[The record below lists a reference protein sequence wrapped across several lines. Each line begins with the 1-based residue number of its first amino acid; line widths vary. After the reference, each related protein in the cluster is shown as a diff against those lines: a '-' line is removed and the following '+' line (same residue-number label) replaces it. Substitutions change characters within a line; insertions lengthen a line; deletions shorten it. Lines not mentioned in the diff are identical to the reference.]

1 MTEDEQQGNAQEF
14 QQHLQD
20 FVLQGDSAPV
30 IGETFQHIGRT
41 YECVNVDWDRS
52 ADEIVA
58 IYRNKDRPDEPFD
71 PEKYARTVVEPFI
84 VEDSSTVRIA
94 EDNPYD
100 SIPPDPKHAET
111 PMSHHDHR
119 RYAEELPMGHPDRPL
134 PRPIKDYPQA

>member
-30 IGETFQHIGRT
+30 IGETFEHIGRT

-52 ADEIVA
+52 ADEIIA
-58 IYRNKDRPDEPFD
+58 TYRNKDRPDEPFD

-100 SIPPDPKHAET
+100 SIPLDPKHAEL
-111 PMSHHDHR
+111 PMVTSNPHADG
-119 RYAEELPMGHPDRPL
+119 ANWPMGHPDRPL